1 VEWLEICTAVQ
12 DARKAGGIVMKA
24 ILMLMMLALTTG
36 ACEQSNLPTE
46 PSGQPETPN
55 TPAPPPP
62 QPAKL
67 TCADA
72 NAVIYNGPDPDKAHA
87 RITAPA
93 GEWATNTL
101 FELVAYPTPLVDP
114 NDVNSTGRW
123 PVNPGT
129 TTELQ
134 TDKPAAKH
142 QIDVRCNDQVIA
154 SATGE

>member
-1 VEWLEICTAVQ
+1 
-12 DARKAGGIVMKA
+12 MKA
-24 ILMLMMLALTTG
+24 IFMLLSLVVLTVG
-36 ACEQSNLPTE
+36 CEQSMSPTV
-46 PSGQPETPN
+46 PSDQPETPN
-55 TPAPPPP
+55 TPAPPP

-72 NAVIYNGPDPDKAHA
+72 EAVIYNGPDPDKAHA

-101 FELVAYPTPLVDP
+101 FELLAYPTPLVDQR
-114 NDVNSTGRW
+114 DVNSTGRW
-123 PVNPGT
+123 PVTPGT
-129 TTELQ
+129 TAELQ
-134 TDKPAAKH
+134 TDKPAEKH

>member
-1 VEWLEICTAVQ
+1 
-12 DARKAGGIVMKA
+12 MKFTIILA
-24 ILMLMMLALTTG
+24 ILTVLTVG
-36 ACEQSNLPTE
+36 CEQSFSPTV
-46 PSGQPETPN
+46 PSGQPQTPN

-62 QPAKL
+62 AQPAKL

-87 RITAPA
+87 RITTPD

-101 FELVAYPTPLVDP
+101 FELVAYPMPLVDP
-114 NDVNSTGRW
+114 RDVNSTGRW
-123 PVNPGT
+123 PVTPGT
-129 TTELQ
+129 TAELQ

>member
-1 VEWLEICTAVQ
+1 
-12 DARKAGGIVMKA
+12 MKA
-24 ILMLMMLALTTG
+24 IFMLLSLVVLTVG
-36 ACEQSNLPTE
+36 CEQSMSPTE
-46 PSGQPETPN
+46 PSGQPEPPN
-55 TPAPPPP
+55 TPAPTPPP

-72 NAVIYNGPDPDKAHA
+72 NAVIYDGPDPDKAHA
-87 RITAPA
+87 RVTTPT

-114 NDVNSTGRW
+114 RDVNSTGRW
-123 PVNPGT
+123 PVTPGT
-129 TTELQ
+129 TAELQ
-134 TDKPAAKH
+134 TDKPAEKH

>member
-1 VEWLEICTAVQ
+1 
-12 DARKAGGIVMKA
+12 MKA
-24 ILMLMMLALTTG
+24 IFMLLSLVVLTVG
-36 ACEQSNLPTE
+36 CEQSMSPTV
-46 PSGQPETPN
+46 PSDQPETPN
-55 TPAPPPP
+55 TPVPPP

-72 NAVIYNGPDPDKAHA
+72 EAVIYNGPDPDKAHA

-101 FELVAYPTPLVDP
+101 FELLAYPTPLVDQR
-114 NDVNSTGRW
+114 DVNSTGRW
-123 PVNPGT
+123 PVTPGT
-129 TTELQ
+129 TAELQ
-134 TDKPAAKH
+134 TDKPAEKH